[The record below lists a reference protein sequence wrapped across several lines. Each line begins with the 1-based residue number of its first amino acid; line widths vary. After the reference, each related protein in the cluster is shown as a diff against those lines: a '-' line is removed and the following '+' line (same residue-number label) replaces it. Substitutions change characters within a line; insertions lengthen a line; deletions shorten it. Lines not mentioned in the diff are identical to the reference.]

1 MKVAVA
7 LFGTRT
13 SPRAECCSAVLL
25 AEVGDG
31 RAEPLGVVSAP
42 GVVLADQAAAL
53 RNASVQLL
61 VCGGITA
68 EAAQAVQ
75 AAGIQVISDVPGDAQ
90 EILRLLATGAL
101 PLEPVAALAGGGRH
115 G

>member
-7 LFGTRT
+7 LFGKRS
-13 SPRAECCSAVLL
+13 SPRAECYTAVLL

-31 RAEPLGVVSAP
+31 RAEVLGVVTAP
-42 GVVLADQAAAL
+42 GVVLADRVAAL
-53 RNASVQLL
+53 REARVQVL
-61 VCGGITA
+61 VCGGITL
-68 EAAQAVQ
+68 EAAQAVR

-101 PLEPVAALAGGGRH
+101 PFEPVAAVAGRGRR

>member
-7 LFGTRT
+7 LFGKRS
-13 SPRAECCSAVLL
+13 SPRAECCTAVLL

-31 RAEPLGVVSAP
+31 RAEVLRVVTAP
-42 GVVLADQAAAL
+42 GVVLADRVAAL
-53 RNASVQLL
+53 REARVQVL
-61 VCGGITA
+61 VCGGITM
-68 EAAQAVQ
+68 EAAHAVR
-75 AAGIQVISDVPGDAQ
+75 AAGIRVISEVCGDVQ

-101 PLEPVAALAGGGRH
+101 PLEPTATVAGAGRH